1 MRVFNQL
8 VFDGYVSGTNAVY
21 TDSQYDEVLGLS
33 DQLSISG
40 YSAQVTG
47 TVPTVTVQV
56 EGSFDQRRWQNRN
69 GATPEI
75 NAVSIVASPEA
86 LFQGQDGNPTGRPTL
101 AFGRLRIQLGGT
113 SPTAQLRI
121 WATGRDRGEG

>member
-47 TVPTVTVQV
+47 TVPTVTV
-56 EGSFDQRRWQNRN
+56 
-69 GATPEI
+69 
-75 NAVSIVASPEA
+75 
-86 LFQGQDGNPTGRPTL
+86 
-101 AFGRLRIQLGGT
+101 
-113 SPTAQLRI
+113 
-121 WATGRDRGEG
+121 